1 MFVAASAASSAA
13 SSAAPSWV
21 AIFGTASAI
30 ITAIGLIIAGSF
42 AYFKFVKG
50 RTLHPRCSIDID
62 PQVVGVGKTHALRV
76 SVTARNEGQTA
87 LLVLSDVQQ
96 QLLVSQADSIVWQ
109 RACDCRQ
116 PVRWEESGLPLIEW
130 DLAVPEREALE
141 AHLEDLK
148 AREAQAGDAQA
159 GDAQAREAQAREA
172 QAREAQAREAQARE
186 AQARRKRR
194 PQWWRLKWWLL
205 WRAEML
211 EHLEGDKL
219 EPGEQWTRST
229 LVPVKSD
236 SVAYLVC
243 TQIKACRHVAVRH
256 VRAHQRNCCDPES
269 PHLSWKREVYVLP
282 GGKP

>member
-1 MFVAASAASSAA
+1 MFVAASAALPTA
-13 SSAAPSWV
+13 SSAAPPWV
-21 AIFGTASAI
+21 AVFGTASAI
-30 ITAIGLIIAGSF
+30 ITAIGVTIAGAF

-62 PQVVGVGKTHALRV
+62 PQFVGVGKTHALRI

-116 PVRWEESGLPLIEW
+116 RVRWEESGLPLIEW
-130 DLAVPEREALE
+130 NLAVPDREALE
-141 AHLEDLK
+141 AHLEILK
-148 AREAQAGDAQA
+148 
-159 GDAQAREAQAREA
+159 AREAQAREA
-172 QAREAQAREAQARE
+172 EAREAQVRT
-186 AQARRKRR
+186 KRR
-194 PQWWRLKWWLL
+194 AQWWRLKWWRL

-211 EHLEGDKL
+211 DHLDGDKL
-219 EPGEQWTRST
+219 EPGEQWARST

-243 TQIKACRHVAVRH
+243 AQIRACRHVAVRH
-256 VRAHQRNCCDPES
+256 VRAHQRNCCDSES